1 MRAEWLIGQKD
12 VLLLQPQCFVCIF
25 SQLDFWMGRSLDGSL
40 TNDNLVEGD
49 KLIDYQDFIFFFFFF
64 TIQITVSSFY
74 RKIQRG
80 HKLMFLQYKP

>member
-1 MRAEWLIGQKD
+1 MADETEGCVAATAI
-12 VLLLQPQCFVCIF
+12 VLCVYCLC
-25 SQLDFWMGRSLDGSL
+25 QLDFWMGRSLDGSL

-49 KLIDYQDFIFFFFFF
+49 KLIDYQDYFFF